1 MDRKSWWGWGGALF
15 VDLPETFEPV
25 PHDLLLAKLNVHGI
39 D

>member
-1 MDRKSWWGWGGALF
+1 MDRKFWCGWGGALF
-15 VDLPETFEPV
+15 VDLPETFESV